1 MAATPHT
8 LRHGTGALTVSP
20 GFYPSPDRTRLLG
33 LSLTVGREQP
43 HPGDRTLP
51 RRKQTSLIWLGSADV
66 RQEQA
71 PPFDLP
77 LKHRD
82 NSHEIRLRWQLQ
94 LLPGATAT
102 NRAKG

>member
-1 MAATPHT
+1 MAVTPHT

-51 RRKQTSLIWLGSADV
+51 RRKQTSLRATRSLSKRHQLCQGNTEDAQFWPSIAL
-66 RQEQA
+66 QCL
-71 PPFDLP
+71 DLA
-77 LKHRD
+77 R
-82 NSHEIRLRWQLQ
+82 
-94 LLPGATAT
+94 
-102 NRAKG
+102 